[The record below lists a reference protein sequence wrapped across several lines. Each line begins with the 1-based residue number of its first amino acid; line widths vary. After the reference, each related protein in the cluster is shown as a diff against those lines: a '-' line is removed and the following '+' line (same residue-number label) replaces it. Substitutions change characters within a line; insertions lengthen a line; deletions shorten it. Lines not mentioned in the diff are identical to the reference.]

1 MKNARTITALL
12 VLVLLGGASLTLLTS
27 AWGAS
32 PEQGPMSHAWTG
44 PGRDGHGRGGDMP
57 RCERGHPGPGAMHHG
72 PVPRGPGRL
81 AAKLS
86 AVETEI
92 GIRANQLDAWRD
104 FTDALLATMKP
115 PSPPW
120 QDGPGAASSED
131 TNKPFS
137 LAERLADNAIARGQ
151 SGEAL
156 KKAIETLRTT
166 LTPEQLAKVWAIEAR
181 FRSWHHGPDHRFGPP
196 PHPEAGPQDGGGPG
210 PDAGPP
216 DSPDQDGP
224 DND

>member
-27 AWGAS
+27 AWGAA
-32 PEQGPMSHAWTG
+32 PDKGPMSHAWAG
-44 PGRDGHGRGGDMP
+44 PGQSSPGRGGDMP
-57 RCERGHPGPGAMHHG
+57 RCARRHHGPGAMHHG
-72 PVPRGPGRL
+72 HGPQGPGRL

-104 FTDALLATMKP
+104 FTDALLATIKP

-120 QDGPGAASSED
+120 QDAAGTASSGD
-131 TNKPFS
+131 DNKPFS

-156 KKAIETLRTT
+156 KKAVETLRTT
-166 LTPEQLAKVWAIEAR
+166 LTPEQLDKVKAIEAR
-181 FRSWHHGPDHRFGPP
+181 FRSWHHGPGHRFGPR
-196 PHPEAGPQDGGGPG
+196 PHPEAGPQHDGGPG

-216 DSPDQDGP
+216 DGP

>member
-1 MKNARTITALL
+1 MKNARTIAALL

-27 AWGAS
+27 AWGAA
-32 PEQGPMSHAWTG
+32 PDGGPMSHAWAG
-44 PGRDGHGRGGDMP
+44 HGRDGYGRSGDMP
-57 RCERGHPGPGAMHHG
+57 RCERGGPGPGAMHHG
-72 PVPRGPGRL
+72 PGPQGPGRL

-104 FTDALLATMKP
+104 FTDALLATIKP

-120 QDGPGAASSED
+120 QDGASTATSD
-131 TNKPFS
+131 DANKPFA
-137 LAERLADNAIARGQ
+137 LADRLADNAIARGQ

-156 KKAIETLRTT
+156 KKAVATLRTT
-166 LTPEQLAKVWAIEAR
+166 LTPEQLTKVEAIEAR
-181 FRSWHHGPDHRFGPP
+181 FRSWHHGPGHRFGPP
-196 PHPEAGPQDGGGPG
+196 PRPDAGPDQHDGG

-216 DSPDQDGP
+216 DAGSPDGP